1 LNPSKK
7 DYNVFGEEWFPGN
20 EAATQKRVHLSLV
33 ILQALAEKASEDG
46 DAEVSSLFT
55 AAIVEKSTRL
65 KSLDEELEQMRHLAQ
80 AKAKDEAEDEKNTV
94 IIIEGT
100 KGFERQVVP

>member
-1 LNPSKK
+1 M
-7 DYNVFGEEWFPGN
+7 FGEEWFPGN

-100 KGFERQVVP
+100 KGFERQLVP